1 MYYLW
6 KASHSQGYCPGGGKV
21 KVEMGGDFAGCTSIR
36 NRKKSSS
43 GGSGNSSSNGSV
55 GGSNN
60 NSNSSSSNKN
70 DSAKGRRILDN
81 NGMAGNG
88 DGGVLIPVHHYKDPL
103 KTYKIVILG
112 DGGVGKSGES

>member
-1 MYYLW
+1 
-6 KASHSQGYCPGGGKV
+6 
-21 KVEMGGDFAGCTSIR
+21 MGGDFAGCTSI
-36 NRKKSSS
+36 RKKSSS

-70 DSAKGRRILDN
+70 DSA
-81 NGMAGNG
+81 
-88 DGGVLIPVHHYKDPL
+88 GGVLIPVHHYKDPL

-112 DGGVGKSGES
+112 DGGVGKSGEILGETVYSP